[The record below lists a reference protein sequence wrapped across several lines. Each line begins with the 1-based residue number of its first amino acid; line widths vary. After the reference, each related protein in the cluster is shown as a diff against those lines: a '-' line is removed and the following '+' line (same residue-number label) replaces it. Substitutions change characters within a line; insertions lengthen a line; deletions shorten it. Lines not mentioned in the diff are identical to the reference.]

1 MGARGRLPA
10 THQCAKDRA
19 MHELSEQCAWDIVR
33 HCARVAGES
42 DKPRD
47 FIWTQGQLQLVEPS
61 QASAADV
68 ILRYDE
74 SGQWARVGDFPDAVA
89 DFLDLYLPVCA
100 ASTVRAV
107 AVGHLGQS
115 LDGFAATSSGDSH
128 FVNDARNIVHL
139 HRMRALC
146 DAVVVGGATVR
157 NDDPRL
163 TVRLASG
170 DNPLRVVIDP
180 RGELDGTEQVFTDQ
194 AADTLWVTLDDV
206 SCGTDKQN
214 RILRAGS
221 CTQQLRLAADVKG
234 NPDLPALLDALH
246 ARNCHAVFVEGGGI
260 TVTRFMN
267 AGLLDRIQVAIAP
280 LFIGQGRAGIRV
292 AAQPRLQ
299 DCLRPAHRLYRMGT
313 DVLFDCDLSVSGH
326 Q

>member
-1 MGARGRLPA
+1 
-10 THQCAKDRA
+10 

-33 HCARVAGES
+33 HCARLAGVA

-47 FIWTQGQLQLVEPS
+47 FIWAQGQLQPVAAS
-61 QASAADV
+61 RASAAEV
-68 ILRYDE
+68 ILRCDE
-74 SGQWARVGDFPDAVA
+74 SGQWARVGKCPDAVA
-89 DFLDLYLPVCA
+89 DLLDLYLPVCA
-100 ASTVRAV
+100 ASAV
-107 AVGHLGQS
+107 QPVTVGHLGQS
-115 LDGFAATSSGDSH
+115 LDGFVATSSGDSH

-170 DNPLRVVIDP
+170 ANPLRVVIDP
-180 RGELDGTEQVFTDQ
+180 RGELDGTQQVFLDQ

-206 SCGTDKQN
+206 SCDTDKQHPIS
-214 RILRAGS
+214 RPGS
-221 CTQQLRLAADVKG
+221 RTQQLRLAADVNG
-234 NPDLPALLDALH
+234 NPDLQALLDALH
-246 ARNCHAVFVEGGGI
+246 ARSCHAVFVEGGGI

-267 AGLLDRIQVAIAP
+267 AGLLERIQVAIAP
-280 LFIGQGRAGIRV
+280 LFIGQGRAGLRV

-299 DCLRPAHRLYRMGT
+299 DCLRPAYRLYRMGT
-313 DVLFDCDLSVSGH
+313 DVLFDCDLSGAGPVAGSEAPSRVLVSK
-326 Q
+326 